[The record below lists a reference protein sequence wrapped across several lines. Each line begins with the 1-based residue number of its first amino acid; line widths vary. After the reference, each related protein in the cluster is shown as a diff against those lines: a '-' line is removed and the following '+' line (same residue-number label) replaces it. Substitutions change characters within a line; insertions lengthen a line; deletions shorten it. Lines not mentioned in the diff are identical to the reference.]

1 MMADLTLKG
10 MLMLMG
16 NLRLNPDGGRVL
28 IGDAGLE
35 ALVEEASGQ
44 AAPPVIIPPPPASP
58 TDPGTGVKVISS
70 FNKTVTAH
78 GKNLV
83 ALGIVMQGN
92 GPTWP
97 GMMLPSV
104 GNTGPVTINGI
115 PINVVNDQATI
126 FPSGGVGTFTTSAQS

>member
-1 MMADLTLKG
+1 MADLTLKG
-10 MLMLMG
+10 TLNLLG

-35 ALVEEASGQ
+35 ALVENASGQ
-44 AAPPVIIPPPPASP
+44 AAPPVIQPPPPAP
-58 TDPGTGVKVISS
+58 PIDPGTGVQVISS

-92 GPTWP
+92 VPAWP

-104 GNTGPVTINGI
+104 GNTGPVTINGV
-115 PINVVNDQATI
+115 PINVLNDQATI
-126 FPSGGVGTFTTSAQS
+126 FPSGGVGTFTSSGQS

>member
-1 MMADLTLKG
+1 MADLTLKG
-10 MLMLMG
+10 TLTLLG
-16 NLRLNPDGGRVL
+16 NLQLNPDGGRVL
-28 IGDAGLE
+28 IGEAGLE

-44 AAPPVIIPPPPASP
+44 GAPPVILPPPPSGPSDA
-58 TDPGTGVKVISS
+58 GTGVKVISS

-92 GPTWP
+92 APSWP

-104 GNTGPVTINGI
+104 GNTGRVTINGV
-115 PINVVNDQATI
+115 PINVVNDQATV
-126 FPSGGVGTFTTSAQS
+126 FPSGGVGTFTASGQS